1 MIKIAIEGLDGS
13 GKSSIAKYI
22 SKIYNFEYK
31 NNYLENML
39 NFDDSDFYRMK
50 NKLDDNNNIARTMI
64 FMSSLIY
71 SFKNCNSNTVF
82 DRYILSEYY
91 YDGSKETDSL
101 FDYFMSFNLIPD
113 LTILLY
119 ASDDVRFKRIIKRDS
134 NDPDL
139 NKINNGN
146 MLYKKMFNFIKKYNI
161 NSLIIDTD
169 NLSIE
174 QIITIIDENIENLL
188 SKKRNIIK

>member
-22 SKIYNFEYK
+22 SRKYNFDYK
-31 NNYLENML
+31 NDYLENML
-39 NFDDSDFYRMK
+39 NFDDSDFFRMK
-50 NKLDDNNNIARTMI
+50 EKLDNNNNISRTMI

-71 SFKNCNSNTVF
+71 SFKNCNRNTIF

-101 FDYFMSFNLIPD
+101 FDYFMSLNMIPD
-113 LTILLY
+113 LTIVLY
-119 ASDDVRFKRIIKRDS
+119 ASDDVRFKRIITRDA

-139 NKINNGN
+139 KKINNGN
-146 MLYKKMFNFIKKYNI
+146 ILYKKMFNFIKKYNM

-174 QIITIIDENIENLL
+174 QIISIIDEKIENIL
-188 SKKRNIIK
+188 SEERKIIK

>member
-13 GKSSIAKYI
+13 GKSSISKYI
-22 SKIYNFEYK
+22 SKKYNFEYK

-71 SFKNCNSNTVF
+71 SFKNCNRNTVF

-101 FDYFMSFNLIPD
+101 FDYFMSLNMIPD
-113 LTILLY
+113 LTIVLY

>member
-22 SKIYNFEYK
+22 SRKYNFDYK
-31 NNYLENML
+31 NDYLENML
-39 NFDDSDFYRMK
+39 NFDDSDFFRMK
-50 NKLDDNNNIARTMI
+50 EKLDNNNNISRTMI

-71 SFKNCNSNTVF
+71 SFKNCNRNTIF

-101 FDYFMSFNLIPD
+101 FDYFMSLNMIPD
-113 LTILLY
+113 LTIVLY
-119 ASDDVRFKRIIKRDS
+119 ASDDVRFKRIITRDA

-139 NKINNGN
+139 KKINNGN
-146 MLYKKMFNFIKKYNI
+146 ILYKKMFNFIKKYNM

-174 QIITIIDENIENLL
+174 QIISIIDEKIENIL
-188 SKKRNIIK
+188 SKERKIIK